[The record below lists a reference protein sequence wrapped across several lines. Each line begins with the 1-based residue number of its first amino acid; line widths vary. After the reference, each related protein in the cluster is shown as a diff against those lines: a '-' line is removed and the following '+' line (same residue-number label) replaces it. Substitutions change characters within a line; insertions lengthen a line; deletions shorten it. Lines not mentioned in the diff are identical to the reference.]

1 MSCLKQIQYRFAL
14 FRNLYFGKVCSSL
27 TEVCIL
33 IRFSGLESA
42 ASAPAA
48 PTDNVPKQMPGQL
61 CKTKAYMELVL
72 VWLLIAL
79 YTSFF
84 FLIYVLYVSTYTN
97 MSLLQ
102 RSANARDFSPGQR
115 KVKESQ
121 ELSQRGLIHHVYHA
135 HFCDQEVQDT
145 ASGGN

>member
-84 FLIYVLYVSTYTN
+84 FFLFMYCMFPPIQTCHYKKKKQIYYRDQQMLEISH
-97 MSLLQ
+97 LARE
-102 RSANARDFSPGQR
+102 RSKSPR
-115 KVKESQ
+115 NC
-121 ELSQRGLIHHVYHA
+121 LR
-135 HFCDQEVQDT
+135 EV
-145 ASGGN
+145 